1 VSSLSLFYLVY
12 NGGCQAVREKEEVMK
27 VSPLAGKP
35 APREL
40 LVDIPQLISAYY
52 TEKPDPADRAQ
63 QVSFGTSGHRGS
75 SLNGSFNEDHVLA
88 ISQAIVEYR
97 KKQGTTGPLY
107 IGKDTHGLSEPAM
120 RTAVEVFAANGV
132 DIMLQQD
139 MGYTPTPVIS
149 HLILSYNLG
158 RSKGL
163 ADGVVITPSH
173 NPPGDG
179 GFKYNPTNGG
189 PADSETTKTIQARAN
204 AILQDGLKAVQR
216 VPWSK
221 ALKASATH
229 LVDFVGHYVDDL
241 VNVLNIEVIAAA
253 GIRIGV
259 DPLGGAGVAYWD
271 PIAATYNLNLEVV
284 NRNVDPTFRFMT
296 VDHDGKIRMDCSSP
310 YAMAS
315 LIQMKDE
322 YDVAFGNDPD
332 FDRHGI
338 VTPAGGLMNPNHY
351 LAVAVWY
358 LYQNRH
364 AWLPHVTVGKTVV
377 TSAMLDR
384 VAKSLNRAV
393 TEVPVGF
400 KWFVPGLLSGDLGF
414 GGEESAGASFLRK
427 DGRTWTTDKD
437 GIILNLLA
445 AEILAVTGE
454 DPAQIYQQLEE
465 KFGQAFYQ
473 RLEAK
478 ATREQKAVFSKLTPE
493 MVKADQLAGEK
504 IQAKLTRAPGNNADI
519 GGLKIV
525 IENGWVAVRPSG
537 TEDIY
542 KVYAESLKGQDHLAQ
557 ILEEGQAIVQGLFE
571 QEL

>member
-1 VSSLSLFYLVY
+1 
-12 NGGCQAVREKEEVMK
+12 
-27 VSPLAGKP
+27 
-35 APREL
+35 
-40 LVDIPQLISAYY
+40 
-52 TEKPDPADRAQ
+52 
-63 QVSFGTSGHRGS
+63 
-75 SLNGSFNEDHVLA
+75 
-88 ISQAIVEYR
+88 
-97 KKQGTTGPLY
+97 LY

-120 RTAVEVFAANGV
+120 RTAVEVFAANSV
-132 DIMLQQD
+132 DIMLQED
-139 MGYTPTPVIS
+139 LGYTPTPVIS
-149 HLILSYNLG
+149 HMILSYNLA

-173 NPPGDG
+173 NPPDDG
-179 GFKYNPTNGG
+179 GFKYNPPNGG

-204 AILQDGLKAVQR
+204 VILQNGLKAVKR
-216 VPWSK
+216 MPWQQ
-221 ALKASATH
+221 ALKASTTH
-229 LVDFVGHYVDDL
+229 RVDFVGHYVDDL
-241 VNVLNIEVIAAA
+241 ANVLNIDAIAVA

-259 DPLGGAGVAYWD
+259 DPLGGAGVSYWD

-358 LYQNRH
+358 LFQSRLG
-364 AWLPHVTVGKTVV
+364 WLPHVTVGKTVV

-427 DGRTWTTDKD
+427 DG
-437 GIILNLLA
+437 IILNLLA
-445 AEILAVTGE
+445 AEILAVTGQ
-454 DPAQIYQQLEE
+454 DPAKIYQQLEE
-465 KFGQAFYQ
+465 KYGQAFYQ

-478 ATREQKAVFSKLTPE
+478 ATREQKAVFSKLSPE

-542 KVYAESLKGQDHLAQ
+542 KVYAESLKGQDHLTQ
-557 ILEEGQAIVQGLFE
+557 ILEEGQSIVQDLFK